1 MAVKFFG
8 QFLVEQGI
16 VTSEALL
23 DSINL
28 QDKNN
33 LKFGEMAVAMG
44 LITPADVQRAHN
56 VQMSRDMRLG
66 DLLVEMGIL
75 TLTQVRR
82 TPIYTLAKR
91 WCRSVH

>member
-23 DSINL
+23 NAINL

-33 LKFGEMAVAMG
+33 LKLGEMAVAMG
-44 LITPADVQRAHN
+44 LITQAGHSAGPQRPDVQGHET
-56 VQMSRDMRLG
+56 G
-66 DLLVEMGIL
+66 
-75 TLTQVRR
+75 
-82 TPIYTLAKR
+82 
-91 WCRSVH
+91 